1 MRLGVII
8 GRFQTPYLHEGHKH
22 LIDTAYNEN
31 NRVMILLGT
40 KSDSDGGTDDER
52 NPYSFIERVVI
63 VRKDYPDA
71 LIYKLTDVP
80 EDDSVW
86 SQRVDEII
94 ENVMDIEGY
103 NTATLY
109 HSRDSFKDYYSG
121 NITTVEVP
129 QIVGVSSTQIRE
141 QIKNNNG

>member
-22 LIDTAYNEN
+22 LINTALSEN

-40 KSDSDGGTDDER
+40 KVDDELDER
-52 NPYSFIERVVI
+52 NPYSFNERIEI
-63 VRKDYPDA
+63 VRSDFPDA

-80 EDDSVW
+80 ESDEVW
-86 SQRVDEII
+86 SQRVDEIV
-94 ENVMDIEGY
+94 ESVMDIGNY
-103 NTATLY
+103 DVASLY

-121 NITTVEVP
+121 NFKTVEVP
-129 QIVGVSSTQIRE
+129 QISGVSATQIRE
-141 QIKNNNG
+141 QMKTKNT